1 MEKVLNQ
8 EILSD
13 FMNSFLGY
21 GDFDA
26 DTWFIGMEE
35 GGGDSLKDV
44 ETRIGTW
51 VRRGKCA
58 LEDCAEYHLAIGA
71 GHLFTPPVRAAQ
83 RTWDWLMR
91 AQLLSEGKP
100 YDSAASKTMQGER
113 WLRYGSKTCGLELLP
128 LPSPS
133 INVWHYNQFSN
144 DPILQDRASY
154 SAAMLPTRKAKIK
167 SAIDEHKPRNV
178 VFYSKKYLA
187 HWQDLMGVGFEHQDG
202 LAFAKTGETSFF
214 CTLHP
219 TAQIKGAGKK
229 KAYWENIGARL
240 ADTE

>member
-35 GGGDSLKDV
+35 GGGNCLKNV

-51 VRRGKCA
+51 ENRGKCA

-100 YDSAASKTMQGER
+100 YDSAASKTMQVER
-113 WLRYGSKTCGLELLP
+113 WLRHGSKTCGLELLP

-133 INVWHYNQFSN
+133 INVWHYSQFSN

-154 SAAMLPTRKAKIK
+154 SAAMLPTRKAMIK

-187 HWQDLMGVGFEHQDG
+187 HWQDIMGVGFEHQDG
-202 LAFAKTGETSFF
+202 LTFAKTGETSFF